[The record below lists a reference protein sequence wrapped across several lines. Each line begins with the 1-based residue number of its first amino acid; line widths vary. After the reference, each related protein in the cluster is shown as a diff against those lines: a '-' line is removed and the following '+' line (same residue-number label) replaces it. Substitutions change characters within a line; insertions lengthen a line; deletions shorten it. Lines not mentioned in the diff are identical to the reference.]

1 MHETPQVVYVFRL
14 LKNVL
19 DPPANTSDPP
29 RRLPTFTTLI
39 LLHAL
44 RGIFYPSNF
53 IYPRTARFLL
63 QRPELDVS
71 DVPMLFGMLYSS
83 SDDWK
88 KERGWMLRMLGD
100 GMTSTDDWKVL
111 KRRHTWDLVASLF
124 QSSKKDLAVRAG
136 ILEVSSRLSESDRD
150 VGLTTPWGRHNQIL
164 ANLTCNPQA
173 CTSLVLKSSLL
184 SWIEM
189 QVGDNPGKES
199 MAWLRILENV
209 LVVADASKLR
219 HATGDQ
225 WCMTL
230 CRCLSSLLGS
240 KGTVRYLLPVFGLT
254 CLVDKDIAILQ
265 QGATVALRLSLIPGI
280 PDHSLRN
287 VLSHATEYLQSLEP
301 GIELHRSPRPA
312 EPKHLHG
319 PPHRAQGL
327 HDVPPTDDPLG
338 TWGEIVEA
346 LWRIAMS
353 LDDGTPAW
361 AMLTRRL
368 VVWRALVG
376 EEACQ
381 VGEWAR
387 KEVVLALRVAT

>member
-1 MHETPQVVYVFRL
+1 MHETPQVIYVFRL
-14 LKNVL
+14 LKNAL
-19 DPPANTSDPP
+19 DPPANANDPP

-100 GMTSTDDWKVL
+100 GMASTDDWKVL

-124 QSSKKDLAVRAG
+124 QSSKNDPAVRAG
-136 ILEVSSRLSESDRD
+136 ILE
-150 VGLTTPWGRHNQIL
+150 IL

-189 QVGDNPGKES
+189 QVGDNPGKEA

-209 LVVADASKLR
+209 LVVADTFKLR
-219 HATGDQ
+219 RATGDQ
-225 WCMTL
+225 WCLTL
-230 CRCLSSLLGS
+230 CRCVSSLLRS
-240 KGTVRYLLPVFGLT
+240 KGTVRSLPSVFRPPVT
-254 CLVDKDIAILQ
+254 CLVDKEMAILH
-265 QGATVALRLSLIPGI
+265 QGAAVALRLSLIPDL
-280 PDHSLRN
+280 PDHSLRV
-287 VLSHATEYLQSLEP
+287 VLSRATEYLQLLEP

-312 EPKHLHG
+312 EPKNPHVRAL

-327 HDVPPTDDPLG
+327 HDVPETVDPLG
-338 TWGEIVEA
+338 TWGEIVEV
-346 LWRIAMS
+346 LWRVAMS
-353 LDDGTPAW
+353 LDDGTHAW
-361 AMLTRRL
+361 AMLTTRL